1 MFNIFKKKIRSLPA
15 IRRKA
20 IEYAMF
26 YFRDSRPRH
35 GLLLP
40 NQHVT
45 IWVYA
50 HCDGPEQGQ
59 QQHANE
65 RGVSSTVRFEDTIYG
80 GQLLGQGFK
89 Q

>member
-1 MFNIFKKKIRSLPA
+1 MFNIFKKKLRSLPA

-26 YFRDSRPRH
+26 YFRDLRPRH

-45 IWVYA
+45 IGFMHIA
-50 HCDGPEQGQ
+50 IGPSRVRSNMPMSAEL
-59 QQHANE
+59 
-65 RGVSSTVRFEDTIYG
+65 VLLTV
-80 GQLLGQGFK
+80 
-89 Q
+89 